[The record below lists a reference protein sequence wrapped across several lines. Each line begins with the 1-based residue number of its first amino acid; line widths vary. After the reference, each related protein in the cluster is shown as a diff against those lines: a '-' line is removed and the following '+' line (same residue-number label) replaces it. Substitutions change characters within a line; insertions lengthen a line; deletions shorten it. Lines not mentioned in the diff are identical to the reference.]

1 MLINNQYQLHY
12 YSTSSTAG
20 GRRVKATY
28 GGANYT
34 ISGVAPG
41 AWMMNYRFVG
51 GNGGDVFSVFDDVVE
66 DGADIS
72 SNSWGYDPFYN
83 SNSVYS
89 TIFVNIINDV

>member
-1 MLINNQYQLHY
+1 MFNY

-20 GRRVKATY
+20 GRLVNATY
-28 GGANYT
+28 NGKNYT

-51 GNGGDVFSVFDDVVE
+51 GNGDVFATFEDVVN

-83 SNSVYS
+83 SNHTRS
-89 TIFVNIINDV
+89 TLFVKFI